1 MYKHIVP
8 TKKDQP
14 FCIQRIKTYNITA
27 GYLNINPIKLLSCV
41 LLYCYFYYYYYY
53 ENVVLKNPVSDIFQQ
68 ANLNAMRISY
78 TVFARRTIY
87 DQKM

>member
-41 LLYCYFYYYYYY
+41 LLYCYFYYYY
-53 ENVVLKNPVSDIFQQ
+53 ENVALKNPVSDIFQQ

>member
-8 TKKDQP
+8 TKKYQP

-41 LLYCYFYYYYYY
+41 LLYCYYYYY